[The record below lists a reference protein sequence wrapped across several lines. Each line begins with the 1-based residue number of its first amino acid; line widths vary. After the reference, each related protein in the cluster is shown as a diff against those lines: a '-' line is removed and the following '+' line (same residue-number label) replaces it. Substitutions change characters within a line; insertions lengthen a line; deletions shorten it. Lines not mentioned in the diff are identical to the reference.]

1 MKGRRRDQMER
12 DKLVSAK
19 EARQIIEERLNMK
32 ISQSKVSRLMQKG
45 EIPSQDSVLDARKRL
60 IRLSDLERWI
70 EKARRELE
78 GAAA

>member
-1 MKGRRRDQMER
+1 MER

>member
-1 MKGRRRDQMER
+1 MER

-70 EKARRELE
+70 EKAKRELE